1 MNEADDYLKMM
12 NEATAMRGSELKSKF
27 KTMLFSYRNALG
39 MLSGLK
45 NELDEVVSHIDNLD
59 IETISNFY
67 KPVLE
72 KANDL
77 VSKIEL
83 LDYDVKNHSDMKA
96 YLSSIKTQLK
106 SHNIDTWVKKL
117 DEIIN
122 AIANRIE
129 KTYYQNGQLK
139 TITPY
144 VNGQK
149 YGIEKKYRKDGTL
162 QCETPYV
169 NGKLHGI
176 ETWYIDRDGECQLLH
191 EISYVN
197 GEKEFQKEYMFS
209 DDRKSYTMIP
219 YVNGKKHGTAIS
231 YWGDGTFRGE
241 KFYNN
246 GVNYGTSK
254 FYHKNGTLYCVEPY
268 VNGELHG
275 IRKFYNDDG
284 TVEKELIYENGK
296 IYNQKGYYSSG
307 TLIYEIIVDNVKKS
321 AIKKEYDRNRNLKS
335 EIFYV
340 YTKFSNNYNYTGVEK
355 YYDLKGNVTDI
366 IKESR
371 VDMDL
376 YLLNMQWER

>member
-12 NEATAMRGSELKSKF
+12 HEATAMRGSELESKF

-39 MLSGLK
+39 MLFGLK
-45 NELDEVVSHIDNLD
+45 NELDEVVNHIDNLD

-67 KPVLE
+67 KPVLD

-77 VSKIEL
+77 GIKIEN
-83 LDYDVKNHSDMKA
+83 LDDDIRYHTDMKE
-96 YLSSIKTQLK
+96 YLSSIK
-106 SHNIDTWVKKL
+106 SHNIDTWVRKL
-117 DEIIN
+117 DETIN
-122 AIANRIE
+122 AIQNRVE
-129 KTYYQNGQLK
+129 KTYHQNGQLE

-144 VNGQK
+144 VNGKQH
-149 YGIEKKYRKDGTL
+149 GIFQRYYENGKLRY
-162 QCETPYV
+162 ETPYV

-307 TLIYEIIVDNVKKS
+307 TLIDFLQNS
-321 AIKKEYDRNRNLKS
+321 TCDPHPPIKINQATNKIYS
-335 EIFYV
+335 
-340 YTKFSNNYNYTGVEK
+340 
-355 YYDLKGNVTDI
+355 
-366 IKESR
+366 
-371 VDMDL
+371 
-376 YLLNMQWER
+376 